1 MLAPTS
7 SKGAVM
13 LERRRFENTRAHRP
27 ASALT
32 AACLVLFTLSIA
44 ASAQAEVVHEQ
55 EPNHAVWAARAC
67 YLEASFREADCIA
80 LLYVARKRAERV
92 SRPWFAVLRDYSAID
107 ADNPRAREVREYPWG
122 DIPGK
127 PAAFNARWERLR
139 QLVVEVASGQRQDP
153 CPRAEHWG
161 GKMDKPQGRMV
172 PARCAVSTANTFYT
186 LRPRRAAV
194 VTRARKSSVVV
205 SSGKPVRR

>member
-1 MLAPTS
+1 MFERQRL
-7 SKGAVM
+7 GATC
-13 LERRRFENTRAHRP
+13 F
-27 ASALT
+27 ALI
-32 AACLVLFTLSIA
+32 ALFVSGN
-44 ASAQAEVVHEQ
+44 AQADIGHAA
-55 EPNHAVWAARAC
+55 EPSHAIWAARTC

-92 SRPWFAVLRDYSAID
+92 SRPWFDVLREYSAID
-107 ADNPRAREVREYPWG
+107 ANNPRAREVRDYPWG

-127 PAAFNARWERLR
+127 PARFNARWEKLR
-139 QLVVEVASGQRQDP
+139 NLVVEVASGQRVDP

-194 VTRARKSSVVV
+194 MVSTTRKAAR
-205 SSGKPVRR
+205 